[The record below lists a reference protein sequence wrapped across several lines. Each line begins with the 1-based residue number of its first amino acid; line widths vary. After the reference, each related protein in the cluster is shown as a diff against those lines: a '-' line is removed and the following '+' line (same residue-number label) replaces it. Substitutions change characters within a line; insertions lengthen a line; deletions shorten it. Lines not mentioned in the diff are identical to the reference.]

1 MIQIIIGDKGSGKT
15 KTLIDL
21 INETAKTSPG
31 NIVCIEKSMKMT
43 YNINHAVR
51 VIDVDDFCINGYEM
65 FYGFVCGVLASD
77 YDIVEVYIDG
87 ILKIGGKNI
96 EGLGELLKKIDEM
109 TREIKVVITV
119 SESGDKLPESVL
131 CYEVINHE

>member
-1 MIQIIIGDKGSGKT
+1 MIKLIIGDKGSGKT
-15 KTLIDL
+15 KTLIDY

-51 VIDVDDFCINGYEM
+51 VIDVDDYVITGYEM
-65 FYGFVCGVLASD
+65 FYGFLCGVLASD

-87 ILKIGGKNI
+87 ILKIGGRDR
-96 EGLGELLKKIDEM
+96 EGLGALLEKIDEI
-109 TREIKVVITV
+109 TREIKVMITV
-119 SESGDKLPESVL
+119 SDSEENLPKSVL
-131 CYEVINHE
+131 KYEIINHG